1 MDLSFL
7 VIRDH
12 ILWGRLQ
19 DATAMLEEH
28 FPNVLR
34 DRNPPPSTAT
44 APTPSSTPLGRQSS
58 NPAPNTSS
66 LFVYPVSLAP
76 AHLNLNLRIQ
86 SFIEAVRTRP
96 LAPPPP
102 PPSHLTPHHA
112 LSLSPYYSPASS
124 PSPPTTGAPNTA
136 RSQHDQSLVLHLGK
150 ELVQIVNSLPDPTDR
165 AIFLKEL
172 DGIWAL
178 MAYPEPEAKSPA
190 NVSKYLQYD
199 RRLALADQIN
209 SAILRESLMFLDRTT
224 ILITAGHPQREP
236 AKTHVRHWSNMCAVL
251 ELYGIR

>member
-1 MDLSFL
+1 
-7 VIRDH
+7 
-12 ILWGRLQ
+12 
-19 DATAMLEEH
+19 MLEEH
-28 FPNVLR
+28 FPDVLHSP
-34 DRNPPPSTAT
+34 NP
-44 APTPSSTPLGRQSS
+44 PSSTANVPMPAPATLSRQSS
-58 NPAPNTSS
+58 NSASNTSS
-66 LFVYPVSLAP
+66 VFVYPVSLAP

-102 PPSHLTPHHA
+102 PASHLTPHHA

-124 PSPPTTGAPNTA
+124 PSPLTTGTSNTA

-150 ELVQIVNSLPDPTDR
+150 ELVQIVNSLPDPRDR

-209 SAILRESLMFLDRTT
+209 SAILRE
-224 ILITAGHPQREP
+224 
-236 AKTHVRHWSNMCAVL
+236 
-251 ELYGIR
+251 